1 MGDSSRYSRQ
11 ERFAPIGV
19 EGQLQLSAARVLV
32 VGVGALGS
40 ASAGLLVR
48 AGIGFTRLIDRDVV
62 ELSNL
67 QRQVLF
73 DEADAAAGTPKAI
86 AAADKLRAVNSSVTI
101 EPIVGD
107 LTHHNIAALAG
118 DCDLVLD
125 GTDNFETRLLVN
137 DFCLQQNKPWVY
149 GGVLGAEG
157 QVMAVLPGETACFAC
172 MVPEPPAPGASP
184 TCDTAGVLGPAVGV
198 VAALQ
203 AAEALKLLSGNRRQ
217 VSRRLM
223 VIDLWRN
230 QVRQLDLTSLRQSEV
245 CRACGG
251 RDFAWLE
258 GRLGSQSA
266 VLCGRNAVQIRPVTP
281 SQIDLRS
288 LAERLATIGEV
299 SANPFLVRLRVEGH
313 ELTLFA
319 DGRAI
324 VGGVEDES
332 AARSV
337 LARYVGA

>member
-1 MGDSSRYSRQ
+1 MNHADRYSRQ
-11 ERFAPIGV
+11 ERFAPIGLA
-19 EGQLQLSAARVLV
+19 GQQRLAESRVLV

-40 ASAGLLVR
+40 ASAQLLVR
-48 AGIGFTRLIDRDVV
+48 AGVGFTRLLDRDVV

-73 DEADAAAGTPKAI
+73 DEADALAGAPKAV
-86 AAADKLRAVNSSVTI
+86 AAAQKLRGVNSQVAV
-101 EPIVGD
+101 EPVVGD

-118 DCDLVLD
+118 DCDLVID

-137 DFCLQQNKPWVY
+137 DYCLKHNKPWVY

-157 QVMAVLPGETACFAC
+157 QVMPVLPGETPCLACLA
-172 MVPEPPAPGASP
+172 PEPPAPGAAP
-184 TCDTAGVLGPAVGV
+184 TCDTAGVLGPAVGM

-203 AAEALKLLSGNRRQ
+203 AAEALKLLTGNRADA
-217 VSRRLM
+217 SRGLT

-230 QVRQLDLTSLRQSEV
+230 HIRQLDLSSLQPAGT
-245 CRACGG
+245 CRACGQ
-251 RDFAWLE
+251 RDYAWLE
-258 GRLGSQSA
+258 GRLGSQAA
-266 VLCGRNAVQIRPVTP
+266 VLCGRNAVQVRPMAPQRVDLAALADRLSKVGDVT
-281 SQIDLRS
+281 
-288 LAERLATIGEV
+288 AT
-299 SANPFLVRLRVEGH
+299 PFLVRLRVDAY

-324 VGGVEDES
+324 VGGVEEES